1 MNVGATTKSV
11 ASDSVHVEAK
21 KMSIIE
27 ERIAQISELESV
39 ASNPANDATTRK
51 IASGRIINLRHLIQ
65 SQQGSSHAGQRTS

>member
-1 MNVGATTKSV
+1 
-11 ASDSVHVEAK
+11 
-21 KMSIIE
+21 MSIIE

-65 SQQGSSHAGQRTS
+65 SQQGSSKAGQRTS